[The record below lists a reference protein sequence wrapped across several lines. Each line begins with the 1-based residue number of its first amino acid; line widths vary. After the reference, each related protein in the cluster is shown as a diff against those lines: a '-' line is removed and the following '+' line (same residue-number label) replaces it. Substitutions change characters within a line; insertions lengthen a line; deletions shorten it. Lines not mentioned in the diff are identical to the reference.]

1 MRIFS
6 VSRLTGL
13 SPDQIRYIEQKGYV
27 QSSMIVIKTRKV
39 RDYSSDDI
47 SLLES
52 ISNYLSLGYRYDVAH
67 AKALEDRANPRHI
80 GQVGTNPFTPS
91 RSYAFQCLSN
101 MKDAGGF
108 DY

>member
-52 ISNYLSLGYRYDVAH
+52 ISNYLTHGYRYDVAH
-67 AKALEDRANPRHI
+67 AKALEDRANPRN
-80 GQVGTNPFTPS
+80 GGPVDTYSFKPS
-91 RSYAFQCLSN
+91 RSYAYQS
-101 MKDAGGF
+101 
-108 DY
+108 